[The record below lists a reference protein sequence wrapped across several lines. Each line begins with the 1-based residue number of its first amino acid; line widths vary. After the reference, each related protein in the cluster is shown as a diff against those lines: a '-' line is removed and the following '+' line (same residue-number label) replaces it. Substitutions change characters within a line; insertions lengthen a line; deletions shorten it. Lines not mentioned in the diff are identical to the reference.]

1 MTPTKLPKR
10 RAARPETAARAA
22 SGARPPSAP
31 SFDGAPTPG
40 PVMDR
45 WLTRGV
51 FVLAAALAAGLLY
64 MILGPHRIGD
74 YMAETDFYG
83 AYAEG
88 ARLIQQGR
96 LVPSR
101 YGVIGPGYE
110 VILGLA
116 GFVIPD
122 LFLAAGFLSL
132 AATLATLL
140 LWFAII
146 RRLLDA
152 RVALAAAALFAV
164 NTFVFRYGFSATTD
178 AVSVALQAGALYLLL
193 VRGSAR
199 AGIGAGLLAAAAF
212 LTRYNAIYLLP
223 AGLLVIAARA
233 TPGAAGR
240 GRVAPAIR
248 FVAGFFAP
256 VVPWVIYSLTHGS
269 SFSFQLHH
277 NVAYEVFARA
287 KGIPWDNYQKF
298 LQPQFHSLWDVIARD
313 PGAVA
318 SRMLLNV
325 AEHLRDDAQKLMGG
339 WTAAAA
345 VAGALVFSFDRR
357 ARTLWPVLAAG
368 ALLFLTLVPAFYSER
383 YSLALMPAYAAL
395 GGLAF
400 GSPRLAFPLGGVWL
414 KAALIAVPLWFAVNA
429 NIRHQKYAITQLP
442 VEVLEIAE
450 TLRELKRPGDRVIA
464 RKPHVAFHAGVDP
477 APFPFA
483 DSLAGLADDAR
494 KLGARWLYFSWPE
507 AETRPAFW
515 HLLDT
520 AGVVPGLTVRR
531 VTRPHPAVLYEI
543 GPEFGQK
550 PAWFAND
557 TLRAWHL
564 MRARTFVD
572 HQDAS
577 LFAARGALERALGRR
592 DEARTSLE
600 RALAIDPRHLD
611 ALLEMGAV
619 GYETGDLEVS
629 IGALERALQLHPDNI
644 PARIGLGWAYLQV
657 GRDRDAASAWGPAV
671 TSVTDPATLRRMRE
685 VFREAGDDRSA
696 AQADAGLAR
705 LGVR

>member
-1 MTPTKLPKR
+1 M
-10 RAARPETAARAA
+10 E
-22 SGARPPSAP
+22 
-31 SFDGAPTPG
+31 
-40 PVMDR
+40 R
-45 WLTRGV
+45 WLVRGA
-51 FVLAAALAAGLLY
+51 FAIAAALAAGLLY
-64 MILGPHRIGD
+64 MIFGPHRIGD

-88 ARLIQQGR
+88 ARLVQQGR
-96 LVPSR
+96 LMPSR

-110 VILGLA
+110 VLLGLT
-116 GFVIPD
+116 GFVIPN

-132 AATLATLL
+132 AATLATLG

-164 NTFVFRYGFSATTD
+164 NTFVFRYGYSATTD
-178 AVSVALQAGALYLLL
+178 AVAVALQAGALYLLL
-193 VRGSAR
+193 VRGSPR
-199 AGIGAGLLAAAAF
+199 AVLAAGLIAALAF

-223 AGLLVIAARA
+223 AGLLAIVARPAAA
-233 TPGAAGR
+233 GAPTAVAPGATGPSAAAALPAGR
-240 GRVAPAIR
+240 GRVALAVR
-248 FVAGFFAP
+248 FLAGFFAP

-277 NVAYEVFARA
+277 NIAYEVFARA

-318 SRMLLNV
+318 SRMFLNV
-325 AEHLRDDAQKLMGG
+325 AEHLRDDGLKLMGT

-345 VAGALVFSFDRR
+345 ACGLLVFATDRR
-357 ARTLWPVLAAG
+357 ARALWPVLAAG

-383 YSLALMPAYAAL
+383 YSLALMPVYAAL

-400 GSPRLAFPLGGVWL
+400 GSPRFALAVRGVWL
-414 KAALIAVPLWFAVNA
+414 KAALIALPLVFAVQA
-429 NIRHQKYAITQLP
+429 NLRHQQYAITQLP

-483 DSLAGLADDAR
+483 DSLPGLADDAR
-494 KLGARWLYFSWPE
+494 KLGARWLFFSWPE

-520 AGVVPGLTVRR
+520 SGVVPGLTVRR

-543 GPEFGQK
+543 GPEFGRM
-550 PAWFAND
+550 PDWFAND

-564 MRARTFVD
+564 MKARTLVD
-572 HQDAS
+572 GMDAK

-592 DEARTSLE
+592 GEARASLQ
-600 RALAIDPRHLD
+600 RALAIDPNNLD
-611 ALLEMGAV
+611 ALMELGAV
-619 GYETGDLEVS
+619 GYETGDMDLSV
-629 IGALERALQLHPDNI
+629 GALERAVELQPGSV
-644 PARIGLGWAYLQV
+644 PARIGLGWAYLQE
-657 GRDRDAASAWGPAV
+657 GREREAAMVWRPAV
-671 TSVTDPATLRRMRE
+671 TSVTDPVTLLRMRE
-685 VFREAGDDRSA
+685 VFRSTGDSQSA
-696 AQADAGLAR
+696 AEVEAILAR
-705 LGVR
+705 GGRR